1 MEMTNYL
8 FMQLLWEWSDGTQP
22 ADCRHVVSG
31 YALNT
36 VELKETLIKSRVL
49 LFSLQLEGS
58 CLTDSLGWFCP
69 QICSGRSHS
78 IDNTYWPDRCHSSA
92 SPESPLWERHDL
104 HGKRQFDRALRH
116 YLRAEASV
124 RMASS
129 QGRGGAALRGGVC
142 GCVCVCMR
150 LWLELSMQV
159 FNTSVKEIVSWNIN
173 QFCCCC

>member
-1 MEMTNYL
+1 MSVENGDDKL
-8 FMQLLWEWSDGTQP
+8 LMQLLWEWSDGTQP

-69 QICSGRSHS
+69 QICSGCSHS

-104 HGKRQFDRALRH
+104 HGKGQFDRALRH

-124 RMASS
+124 RTVSWA
-129 QGRGGAALRGGVC
+129 QLPLRAEGEQLCVGV
-142 GCVCVCMR
+142 CVCVHVAVTR
-150 LWLELSMQV
+150 A
-159 FNTSVKEIVSWNIN
+159 
-173 QFCCCC
+173 